1 MTDVTLTAAVR
12 QNLLALQST
21 ADLIAR
27 TQNRLSTG
35 LRVSSALDDAV
46 AYFQAKGLTDRAIDF
61 EEKKAGIDQGIS
73 TLTAATDAVTGVQS
87 LVQQLKG
94 LATNAKSATT
104 DTEIDNIVAQFND
117 LRTQI
122 DNLAGDANY
131 QGLNLVNGTGSTLTV
146 SFSGETASRL
156 TVASVDTTSSR
167 FGLHVKKVSAIH
179 SDSVIA
185 FHAPDVSAGTLF
197 ATATFTVAGMTTR
210 SG

>member
-1 MTDVTLTAAVR
+1 MSDVTLTAAVR

-46 AYFQAKGLTDRAIDF
+46 AYFQAKGLTDRSIDF

-73 TLTAATDAVTGVQS
+73 TLTAATDAVTGVQA

-104 DTEIDNIVAQFND
+104 DTEIDNIVSQFN
-117 LRTQI
+117 I
-122 DNLAGDANY
+122 FSN
-131 QGLNLVNGTGSTLTV
+131 NG
-146 SFSGETASRL
+146 
-156 TVASVDTTSSR
+156 
-167 FGLHVKKVSAIH
+167 
-179 SDSVIA
+179 
-185 FHAPDVSAGTLF
+185 
-197 ATATFTVAGMTTR
+197 AGMYCFAVLFFRMKHMNNINKTKSWIINPYQCFILSINFKTIIC
-210 SG
+210 